1 MDNSYY
7 IIITIE
13 NKTNKTPIKTYNK
26 SKKSV

>member
-1 MDNSYY
+1 MDNNYY
-7 IIITIE
+7 IIMTIE